1 VRAALYYAPQ
11 PNDPLHRAGAAWL
24 GRDPETGATVAQPAL
39 PGLDPAALR
48 DATAS
53 PRHYGL
59 HATLTPPCRL
69 ATGWEEFAAAAATLA
84 ARTPAFALPALH
96 LEEVS
101 GFLAL
106 VAPSCPPLDALAEAC
121 LRAVD
126 VHCRRPGEA
135 ELQRRRAAGL
145 DPEQEALLQ
154 RWGYPHVLSR
164 WRFHVT
170 LTGRLGTDAM
180 RPLRQAAAGHFAKV
194 LAQPR
199 DVAELCIVTEAAPG
213 VPMLIAERLPLAGRA
228 EARPEALPL
237 DSAGA

>member
-1 VRAALYYAPQ
+1 MRAALYYAPR
-11 PNDPLHRAGAAWL
+11 PDDPLHRAGAAWL
-24 GRDPETGATVAQPAL
+24 GRDPETGAILAQPAF

-48 DATAS
+48 DATAA

-69 ATGWEEFAAAAATLA
+69 ATGWEEFAAAAAALA

-96 LEEVS
+96 LEELS

-106 VAPSCPPLDALAEAC
+106 VAPPCPPLDALAEAC
-121 LRAVD
+121 LRAVS
-126 VHCRRPGEA
+126 VHCRRPDEA

-145 DPEQEALLQ
+145 DAEQEALLQ

-164 WRFHVT
+164 WQFHVT
-170 LTGRLGTDAM
+170 LSGRLDADVM
-180 RPLRQAAAGHFAKV
+180 RPLRQAAARHFAPA

-199 DVAELCIVTEAAPG
+199 HVTELCIVTEAAPG
-213 VPMLIAERLPLAGRA
+213 APMLIAERLPLAG
-228 EARPEALPL
+228 
-237 DSAGA
+237 